1 MSLLARIPYWAVS
14 ASSILGTVVTWNPT
28 KRAYAGD
35 AGVLDWTLVFASLV
49 LTVYSF
55 YRAYLKWRPSEPA

>member
-14 ASSILGTVVTWNPT
+14 ASSILGTVVTWSPT

-35 AGVLDWTLVFASLV
+35 ADVLDWSLV
-49 LTVYSF
+49 LASVALTAYSF
-55 YRAYLKWRPSEPA
+55 YRAYVKWRPSEPA